1 MHYNTHSCLL
11 YERYIVP
18 MAHIWAV
25 LFIYSTQDTMRIP
38 IDDWRNTKKKKREP
52 DDSRTYQR
60 RNR

>member
-1 MHYNTHSCLL
+1 MHYNTNSCLL

-38 IDDWRNTKKKKREP
+38 IDDWRNTKKKKPEP
-52 DDSRTYQR
+52 DDSRT
-60 RNR
+60 

>member
-18 MAHIWAV
+18 MAHIGAV

-38 IDDWRNTKKKKREP
+38 IDDWRNTKK
-52 DDSRTYQR
+52 
-60 RNR
+60 RNASLTTRAHNKVES